1 MISGTPIINQPNVGI
16 LGIGTIK
23 KKPVV
28 ISTDEGDEIGI
39 RNMMMVSLG
48 FDHRLID
55 GAEGSKFINSV
66 CQNLI
71 NIDLQSLNL

>member
-1 MISGTPIINQPNVGI
+1 
-16 LGIGTIK
+16 
-23 KKPVV
+23 
-28 ISTDEGDEIGI
+28 
-39 RNMMMVSLG
+39 MMMVSLG

-55 GAEGSKFINSV
+55 GAEGSKFITSV